1 MRSGFRST
9 GHMTGARVT
18 TRCRESRFMQNLSA
32 RDWQVTEQARGWVDP
47 DHATPG
53 GSTLATQIEKYRDT
67 EGGRTGSA
75 RGITAP

>member
-1 MRSGFRST
+1 
-9 GHMTGARVT
+9 
-18 TRCRESRFMQNLSA
+18 MQNLSA